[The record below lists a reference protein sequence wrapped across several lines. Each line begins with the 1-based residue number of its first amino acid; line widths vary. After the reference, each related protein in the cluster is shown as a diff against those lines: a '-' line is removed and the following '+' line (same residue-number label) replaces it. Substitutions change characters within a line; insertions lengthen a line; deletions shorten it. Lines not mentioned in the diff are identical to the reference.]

1 MSLAVK
7 RSTSL
12 AVKRFMNLEVKGFT
26 SLAVKR
32 STSLAVKRFMN
43 LEVKGFT
50 SLAVKRSMSLAVKR
64 FMSLA
69 VKRPTSLAATS
80 SQSRKCSLTWYM
92 VALYT
97 ARICEFFVERLCSG
111 LWSSSFSVFPSLE
124 VFFGAAVLQRVFS
137 CILFLLIFQGV
148 HVVMFFQD
156 VNHKQQLVY
165 NVFSG

>member
-1 MSLAVK
+1 MNLVKCNLTKLTAMSLAVK

-12 AVKRFMNLEVKGFT
+12 AVKRFMNLVVKGFT

-32 STSLAVKRFMN
+32 S
-43 LEVKGFT
+43 T

-80 SQSRKCSLTWYM
+80 SQSHKCSLTWYM

-97 ARICEFFVERLCSG
+97 AIICEFFVERLCSG
-111 LWSSSFSVFPSLE
+111 LWSSSFSVFPPLE
-124 VFFGAAVLQRVFS
+124 VFFGAAVLQRVFLVS
-137 CILFLLIFQGV
+137 F
-148 HVVMFFQD
+148 FFQFF
-156 VNHKQQLVY
+156 KACTSSCS
-165 NVFSG
+165 FRM

>member
-1 MSLAVK
+1 MSLVVK

-32 STSLAVKRFMN
+32 S
-43 LEVKGFT
+43 
-50 SLAVKRSMSLAVKR
+50 
-64 FMSLA
+64 MSLA

-137 CILFLLIFQGV
+137 CILFLLIFQGM

>member
-1 MSLAVK
+1 MSLVVK

-12 AVKRFMNLEVKGFT
+12 AVKRFMNLVVKRFMSLVVKRFM

-32 STSLAVKRFMN
+32 PTSLAVKRFMN
-43 LEVKGFT
+43 LVVKGFT

-80 SQSRKCSLTWYM
+80 SQSHKCSLTWYM

-97 ARICEFFVERLCSG
+97 AMICEFFVERLCSG
-111 LWSSSFSVFPSLE
+111 LWSSSFSVFPPLE
-124 VFFGAAVLQRVFS
+124 VFFGAAVLQRVFLVS
-137 CILFLLIFQGV
+137 F
-148 HVVMFFQD
+148 FFQFF
-156 VNHKQQLVY
+156 KACTSSCS
-165 NVFSG
+165 FRM

>member
-12 AVKRFMNLEVKGFT
+12 AVKRFMNLVVKGFT

-32 STSLAVKRFMN
+32 S
-43 LEVKGFT
+43 T

-80 SQSRKCSLTWYM
+80 SQSHKCSLTWYM

-97 ARICEFFVERLCSG
+97 AMICEFFVERLCSG
-111 LWSSSFSVFPSLE
+111 LWSSSFSVFPPLE
-124 VFFGAAVLQRVFS
+124 VFFGAAVLQRVFLVS
-137 CILFLLIFQGV
+137 F
-148 HVVMFFQD
+148 FFQFF
-156 VNHKQQLVY
+156 KACTSSCS
-165 NVFSG
+165 FRM